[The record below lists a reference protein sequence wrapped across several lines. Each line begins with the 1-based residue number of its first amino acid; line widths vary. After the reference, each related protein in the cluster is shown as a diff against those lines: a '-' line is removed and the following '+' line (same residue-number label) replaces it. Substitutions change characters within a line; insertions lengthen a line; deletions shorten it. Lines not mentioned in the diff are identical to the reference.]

1 MLVSLPKKF
10 PSKQG
15 QLTHYG
21 PKLSNLIMFHDLL
34 SENFFEIVWCDGVQY
49 IDKSNVSQFS
59 KNNLLLQQ

>member
-1 MLVSLPKKF
+1 MFVSLPKKF

-34 SENFFEIVWCDGVQY
+34 SENFFEIVRCDGVQY

-59 KNNLLLQQ
+59 KNNLLFEQ

>member
-15 QLTHYG
+15 QFTHYG

-59 KNNLLLQQ
+59 KNNLLLEQ

>member
-34 SENFFEIVWCDGVQY
+34 SENFFEIVRCDGVQY
-49 IDKSNVSQFS
+49 IDKSKVSQSS
-59 KNNLLLQQ
+59 KNNLLLEQ

>member
-15 QLTHYG
+15 QSTHYG
-21 PKLSNLIMFHDLL
+21 PKLSSLTFHDLL
-34 SENFFEIVWCDGVQY
+34 SKNFFEIGWCDGVQY

-59 KNNLLLQQ
+59 KNNLLLEQ

>member
-21 PKLSNLIMFHDLL
+21 PKLSNLMFHDLL
-34 SENFFEIVWCDGVQY
+34 SENFFEIVWRDGVQY
-49 IDKSNVSQFS
+49 KDKNNVSQFS
-59 KNNLLLQQ
+59 KNNLLLEQ

>member
-21 PKLSNLIMFHDLL
+21 PKLSNLMFHDLL
-34 SENFFEIVWCDGVQY
+34 SENFFEIVWRDGVQY
-49 IDKSNVSQFS
+49 IDKNNVSQFS
-59 KNNLLLQQ
+59 KNNLLLEQ